1 MPTASWVIRDKTS
14 EHVIAETFSAR
25 VADAVNTDRYEAV
38 PIVQHLATL
47 KDHWIPACGG
57 TEQPFQTRSGRTL
70 LYCWNPGTGKH
81 AYLDTATDLIL
92 SDEEA
97 TAALAMF

>member
-1 MPTASWVIRDKTS
+1 
-14 EHVIAETFSAR
+14 
-25 VADAVNTDRYEAV
+25 
-38 PIVQHLATL
+38 
-47 KDHWIPACGG
+47 
-57 TEQPFQTRSGRTL
+57 